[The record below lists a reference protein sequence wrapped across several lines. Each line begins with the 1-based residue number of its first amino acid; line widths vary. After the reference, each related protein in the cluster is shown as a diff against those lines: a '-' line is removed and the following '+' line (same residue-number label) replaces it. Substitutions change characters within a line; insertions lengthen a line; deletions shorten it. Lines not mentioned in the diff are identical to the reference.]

1 MSQSHPFSRVD
12 FRTPEQIEVLRRWHA
27 ALAHNRGD
35 RAALRRV
42 QDARE
47 MFAIEAFAR
56 LMRYWSLS
64 VRSWDGPEREDDPDL
79 VLARVAAAVAE
90 IEAGGA
96 DESAGDD
103 EDGDARPEEGRRFD
117 PVRQTLG
124 GALSV
129 RGANGKEA
137 AVSPARLRLLA
148 GTDDPDLFLRLL
160 RGLLTLVKGAAPVAD
175 TARIVARWYHPT
187 WRDEARRRLLRH
199 YFANVSSS
207 ALESRNA

>member
-12 FRTPEQIEVLRRWHA
+12 FRTPEQIEVLCRWHA

-56 LMRYWSLS
+56 LMRHWSLPA
-64 VRSWDGPEREDDPDL
+64 RRWDEPEREDDPDL

-90 IEAGGA
+90 IEAGGGGA
-96 DESAGDD
+96 SSDSEETAAEGDD
-103 EDGDARPEEGRRFD
+103 RR
-117 PVRQTLG
+117 TLG

-129 RGANGKEA
+129 RGASGKDA

-160 RGLLTLVKGAAPVAD
+160 RGLLTLVKGEAPVAD
-175 TARIVARWYHPT
+175 TARTVARWHRPA

-199 YFANVSSS
+199 YFATVSSS